1 MQARNLWLCFVMGGR
16 GSVIS
21 HINSESLSFIGF
33 SIRYSQATN
42 TMVHKCSCCQEIKT
56 SNRRVTLTCSDGTS
70 LDHSYSSVEK
80 CSCEGAECITQDNTQ
95 QETRQIKTSTPS
107 LSLTSEFLFHW
118 FFNLSWSFLFSS
130 FYSLAFPERL
140 LCLPTPCN
148 EVLDIFR
155 LTHLVLVEPLVCS
168 ITHRCS

>member
-1 MQARNLWLCFVMGGR
+1 MRSNVATFCRDTVRMVILSNSSNVQARNLWLCFVMGGR

-95 QETRQIKTSTPS
+95 QETRQIKTSQ
-107 LSLTSEFLFHW
+107 EQA
-118 FFNLSWSFLFSS
+118 NVK
-130 FYSLAFPERL
+130 
-140 LCLPTPCN
+140 N
-148 EVLDIFR
+148 
-155 LTHLVLVEPLVCS
+155 
-168 ITHRCS
+168 